1 MDIHGLGIIDMSKVI
16 DGVRRLTRRSAEGVY
31 LSGDDHDDGDVRY
44 YRDFENVA

>member
-31 LSGDDHDDGDVRY
+31 LSGDDGDVRY